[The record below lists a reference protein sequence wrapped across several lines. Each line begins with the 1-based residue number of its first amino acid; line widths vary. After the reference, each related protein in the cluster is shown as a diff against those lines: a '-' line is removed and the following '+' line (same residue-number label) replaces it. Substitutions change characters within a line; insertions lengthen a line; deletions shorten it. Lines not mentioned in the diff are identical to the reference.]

1 MNLDTAFAT
10 LSDPKLKR
18 YPQDALDCVKTHW
31 PQALPHFDSLIARFT
46 AGEQLDEAAESL
58 LFYAVL
64 LLAEQDESS
73 RFNAL
78 VALCDPGPA
87 LQKKLDSILGDAVTE
102 LLPTIFYVLADAQ
115 PQPLISLINSNT
127 ADEFIKLAAIHALFA
142 QLESQQITA
151 TVISE
156 QLEHLIS
163 SLDQQQHS
171 YALCDL
177 AYYAMHFDFIAVQQ
191 QLMQLAKKRRIDDDE
206 STLRRAIKTWS
217 APGYFETALA
227 SEHVKNRFEVA
238 QIKHWHC
245 FERTKAERQQE
256 EEKILQALASIQQKG
271 FVAAPVREG
280 DKIGCND
287 ACPCGSGKKY
297 KKCCLNSQ

>member
-1 MNLDTAFAT
+1 MNLERAFAT

-18 YPQDALDCVKTHW
+18 YPQDALDSVKTQW
-31 PQALPHFDSLIARFT
+31 AQALPHLDNLMARFT
-46 AGEQLDEAAESL
+46 AGEEVDAAAESL

-64 LLAEQDESS
+64 LLAEQGESS

-78 VALCDPGPA
+78 LALCDPGPA

-102 LLPTIFYVLADAQ
+102 LLPTIFYVLANAQ
-115 PQPLISLINSNT
+115 PQPLISLINSDT
-127 ADEFIKLAAIHALFA
+127 ADEFVKLAAIHALFA
-142 QLESQQITA
+142 QLESNQITSA
-151 TVISE
+151 IIVSE
-156 QLEHLIS
+156 LKSLIT
-163 SLDQQQHS
+163 SLDQHRHS

-177 AYYAMHFDFIAVQQ
+177 TYYAIRFDFNTVQQ
-191 QLMQLAKKRRIDDDE
+191 QLMQLAKSRRIDDE
-206 STLRRAIKTWS
+206 STLRRAIKSWS

-227 SEHVKNRFEVA
+227 SEHVKTQFAVA

-245 FERTKAERQQE
+245 FERTKAERQRE
-256 EEKILQALASIQQKG
+256 EEKILQALADIQQKG

-280 DKIGCND
+280 DKIGRND

-297 KKCCLNSQ
+297 KKCCLNS